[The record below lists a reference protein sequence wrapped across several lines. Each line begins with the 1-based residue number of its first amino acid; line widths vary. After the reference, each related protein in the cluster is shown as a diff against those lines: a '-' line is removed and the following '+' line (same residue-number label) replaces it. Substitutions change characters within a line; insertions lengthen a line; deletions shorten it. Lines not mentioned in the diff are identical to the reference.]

1 MTTKKYAP
9 YEEPD
14 FMKPK
19 NVPVQDMP
27 VSDKDKPTPDKEKV
41 VAKFPSLSVGDI
53 VTISDEGYTVNGKF
67 LKAVAVENTMTT
79 NIIANSITLD
89 VPTDIV
95 PPLYEAEP
103 TMKVTFSY
111 QAAKY
116 FAYEE
121 DIVSN
126 PLKSM
131 DYMRIDYSGRFAV
144 IEQVPV
150 IFVSRVISESPIKLV
165 TNAFIRDK
173 NNKIVNPTATILLS
187 NEFTAHNPGT
197 LNELA
202 YVFYGSAE
210 HADRIKLSSAEVS
223 NEKVED
229 TYMPDETKNDAF
241 MREKL
246 IGWGYPASQVNA
258 LSGQTLTDLYMSEQQ
273 RRAPKP
279 PPPSPS
285 ADPSKN
291 ASIIAANGPKN
302 QITPNPNR
310 DIPRPPI
317 IKHTPLP
324 DTGFRKYAAKILI
337 ITFIA
342 GGIVMYR
349 RLKKEDALNDL

>member
-1 MTTKKYAP
+1 MSTKKYAP

-14 FMKPK
+14 FMKPQ
-19 NVPVQDMP
+19 NIPTP
-27 VSDKDKPTPDKEKV
+27 VSDKEKPTPDKAQAGV
-41 VAKFPSLSVGDI
+41 SKFPTLAIGDI
-53 VTISDEGYTVNGKF
+53 VTVSDDGYTINGKQ
-67 LKAVAVENTMTT
+67 LKSVAVENTMTT
-79 NIIANSITLD
+79 NIVANPITLD
-89 VPTDIV
+89 VPADIV
-95 PPLYEAEP
+95 PPLYEVEP

-116 FAYEE
+116 FVYEE

-126 PLKSM
+126 PLKSI
-131 DYMRIDYSGRFAV
+131 DYMRIDFDGRFAV

-165 TNAFIRDK
+165 TNTFIRDK
-173 NNKIVNPTATILLS
+173 NNKIVKPTAAILLS
-187 NEFTAHNPGT
+187 NEFTAHNSGT
-197 LNELA
+197 LNELS
-202 YVFYGSAE
+202 YVFYGSAD
-210 HADRIKLSSAEVS
+210 HADRIKLTSADVS

-229 TYMPDETKNDAF
+229 TYMPDDTKKDIF

-246 IGWGYPASQVNA
+246 IEWGYPSSQVNA

-273 RRAPKP
+273 RRAPPP
-279 PPPSPS
+279 PPPSPN
-285 ADPSKN
+285 DPSKPGGTV
-291 ASIIAANGPKN
+291 AANGPKN